1 MSELVPHKQ
10 RITWSGTLRRYAAA
24 VKALHFSDG
33 AKPVAVELANGGKGR
48 GSCLGCHDAPCMVLG
63 ESDSVLPEV
72 LSEFPGDPGADVC
85 PTRAVVWNETGTA
98 VAVQRDLCIG
108 CGLCVARCPY
118 GAISVDAEGKAIVEA
133 NDPDRLTTERDLKS
147 AVSGHVQPERT
158 GRIGPPGAAV
168 LQRMPETVAA
178 LSDTASAQLVR
189 NLFLACGVKC
199 RIRRRGDT
207 NIRMDGVLGTA
218 DGRLGVLEI
227 ELASAALESPRALLE
242 DVAVLHSRYGIRV
255 DQIDPV
261 SVVLGFPNVRSE
273 YFQVIADIET
283 VLHLRCRTVTV
294 GAIVAVVWSLSKIDG
309 FKDDLF
315 FIVPGRADLL
325 PAMKKEISAA
335 IPDAQPYPGAYRPSK

>member
-1 MSELVPHKQ
+1 MSELVHHKQ
-10 RITWSGTLRRYAAA
+10 RINWSGTLRRYAAA
-24 VKALHFSDG
+24 VKRLDFSDG
-33 AKPVAVELANGGKGR
+33 AKPVEVELVNSERGR
-48 GSCLGCHDAPCMVLG
+48 GTCLGCHDAPCMVLG
-63 ESDSVLPEV
+63 ESDFVLPEV

-85 PTRAVVWNETGTA
+85 PTRAVLWNETGTA
-98 VAVQRDLCIG
+98 VTVQRDLCIG

-147 AVSGHVQPERT
+147 AVSGHVTPERI

-168 LQRMPETVAA
+168 LRRMAEAVAA

-189 NLFLACGVKC
+189 NLFLACGVEC

-218 DGRLGVLEI
+218 EGRLGVLEI

-273 YFQVIADIET
+273 YFQVIADIEM
-283 VLHLRCRTVTV
+283 VLRLRCRTVTV

-325 PAMKKEISAA
+325 PVMKRHISPA
-335 IPDAQPYPGAYRPSK
+335 IADAEPYPGAYRPSK